1 MTGRIVR
8 DADTKAATGA
18 ARVASR
24 ADTVP
29 LDPIARWENEG
40 GAVLSSVAAHGTRR
54 GVHTGPPRPPGDSA
68 GSGGG

>member
-8 DADTKAATGA
+8 DADTKSAKGA

-40 GAVLSSVAAHGTRR
+40 GAVLRQKSGRRR
-54 GVHTGPPRPPGDSA
+54 GGHGAPRPGGDSA